1 MKPIHLG
8 LLISASLHLA
18 IVIAV
23 WGNFSL
29 SEEPPQ
35 QQLPIQLAMFAA
47 VKPKPAAL
55 PPPPP
60 PPKMAAPKTVK
71 KKALD
76 KTKAEDEQS
85 SPLLPPVPPSSD
97 SKVAERSETDY
108 RNALRSAIEAR
119 KRYPAKA
126 RRMHWQGTVELG
138 FTVNAAG
145 IIRDLRITLSSG
157 HPELDRA
164 AMDLVASLNG
174 LMPFPSELKRDEWD
188 FVLPIEYRLE

>member
-8 LLISASLHLA
+8 LLISAMLHLS

-23 WGNFSL
+23 WGNFRSV
-29 SEEPPQ
+29 EEPPKP
-35 QQLPIQLAMFAA
+35 LPMQLAMFAA
-47 VKPKPAAL
+47 IKPKPAAL

-60 PPKMAAPKTVK
+60 PPKAAKPKTAK
-71 KKALD
+71 KKAPVE
-76 KTKAEDEQS
+76 KKAEDEQPA
-85 SPLLPPVPPSSD
+85 PLLPPVPPSSD
-97 SKVAERSETDY
+97 TKQAERSETDY

-119 KRYPAKA
+119 KRYPLKAK
-126 RRMHWQGTVELG
+126 RMHWQGTVELA

-145 IIRDLRITLSSG
+145 TIRDLRVSLSSG
-157 HPELDRA
+157 YPALDRA

-174 LMPFPSELKRDEWD
+174 LMPFPAGLQRNEWD

>member
-8 LLISASLHLA
+8 LLISATVHLT

-23 WGNFSL
+23 WGNFRSF
-29 SEEPPQ
+29 EEPPP
-35 QQLPIQLAMFAA
+35 QLPLQLAMFAA
-47 VKPKPAAL
+47 IKPKPAAL

-60 PPKMAAPKTVK
+60 PPKAAAPKTVK
-71 KKALD
+71 KKAP
-76 KTKAEDEQS
+76 AEKKPEEDQP
-85 SPLLPPVPPSSD
+85 SPLLPPVPPSSE
-97 SKVAERSETDY
+97 SKVAERSESDY

-126 RRMHWQGTVELG
+126 RRMHWQGTVELA

-145 IIRDLRITLSSG
+145 TIRDLHVSLSSG
-157 HPELDRA
+157 YPELDRA
-164 AMDLVASLNG
+164 AMDLVASLSG
-174 LMPFPSELKRDEWD
+174 LMPFPAELKRDEWD

>member
-8 LLISASLHLA
+8 LLLSATLHLS

-23 WGNFSL
+23 WGKFS
-29 SEEPPQ
+29 SVEEPQP
-35 QQLPIQLAMFAA
+35 QLPLQLAMFAA
-47 VKPKPAAL
+47 IKPKPAAL

-60 PPKMAAPKTVK
+60 PPKTAAPKTVK
-71 KKALD
+71 KKAPAE
-76 KTKAEDEQS
+76 KKPEDEQS
-85 SPLLPPVPPSSD
+85 SPLLPPVPPSSE
-97 SKVAERSETDY
+97 SKLAERSETDY

-126 RRMHWQGTVELG
+126 RRMHWQGTVELA
-138 FTVNAAG
+138 FTVNAVG
-145 IIRDLRITLSSG
+145 TIRDLRVSISSG
-157 HPELDRA
+157 YPDLDRA

-174 LMPFPSELKRDEWD
+174 LMPFPTELKRNEWD